1 MQISKIL
8 DNAEADLARIGGEV
22 LAGSGFENEDPETDF
37 AADVVTAIAAN
48 QRED

>member
-1 MQISKIL
+1 MQIHTFL
-8 DNAEADLARIGGEV
+8 DTAEADLAGIGGEA

>member
-1 MQISKIL
+1 MQIHKLL
-8 DNAEADLARIGGEV
+8 DNAEADLAGIGGDV

-37 AADVVTAIAAN
+37 AADVVTAIAAK

>member
-1 MQISKIL
+1 MQIHKVL
-8 DNAEADLARIGGEV
+8 DNAEAILAGIGGEV